1 MVISHLSQRKSGR
14 KESSSRGLISK
25 ENPRNQGNPRSGT
38 MTILI
43 RKRVMVRVGRRTIHT
58 KIMIISGEKAR
69 DTTLT

>member
-1 MVISHLSQRKSGR
+1 ML
-14 KESSSRGLISK
+14 
-25 ENPRNQGNPRSGT
+25 
-38 MTILI
+38 ILI